1 MHDVD
6 IKDVIAIGDSMNDI
20 SMVSEAGLGVAMQ
33 NADDRL
39 KKYADMI
46 APSNDEDGVAEI
58 IERAIRDEL

>member
-1 MHDVD
+1 
-6 IKDVIAIGDSMNDI
+6 
-20 SMVSEAGLGVAMQ
+20 MVSEAGLGVAMQ

-46 APSNDEDGVAEI
+46 APTNDEDGVAEI